1 MAANRKACRQRH
13 ALLCSCCHPIP
24 LACAALTAM
33 RPELPSSPIPPCPL
47 RSWLHVIHH
56 KYNKGDQMSPF
67 AGLAFHPRDGIWTT
81 NIHDNI
87 HAKVRGPGGRGC

>member
-1 MAANRKACRQRH
+1 
-13 ALLCSCCHPIP
+13 
-24 LACAALTAM
+24 M

-67 AGLAFHPRDGIWTT
+67 AGLAFHPLDGIMQVG
-81 NIHDNI
+81 
-87 HAKVRGPGGRGC
+87 AGGAGRAPQLLAGAHGGAWSCGMAAWQACTGR